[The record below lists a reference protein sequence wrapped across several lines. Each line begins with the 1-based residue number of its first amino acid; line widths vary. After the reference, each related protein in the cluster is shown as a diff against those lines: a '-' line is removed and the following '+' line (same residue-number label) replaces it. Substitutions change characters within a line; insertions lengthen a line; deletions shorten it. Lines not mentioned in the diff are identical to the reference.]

1 MAVFHVEF
9 SSEKLGMRSRL
20 NVLLPENAQP
30 NLPILLLLH
39 GLGDDENAWLEQ
51 TKIADYA
58 RDQQVAVIMPRADRS
73 YYTNTVS
80 GMHYFD
86 YISEEVVARCRQWFS
101 LSAQPDDTYVGGLS
115 MGGYGALKCALLHPE
130 IFAGAFS
137 LSGVPDIVE
146 QWREHP
152 ERTSWYTALFGKKTE
167 LAGSTNDVVSVV
179 QRWPAN
185 QKRPFLWQ
193 LCGTEDPFLRMNERF
208 HTIAQQSGFENSL
221 ELVAGAHEWRVW
233 DGAIQEVLPLV
244 ARKTKQ

>member
-9 SSEKLGMRSRL
+9 GSEKLGMRSRL
-20 NVLLPENAQP
+20 NVLLPENAQR

-80 GMHYFD
+80 GMRYFD

-101 LSAQPDDTYVGGLS
+101 LSTQPADTYVGGLS
-115 MGGYGALKCALLHPE
+115 MGGYGALKCALLHPKT
-130 IFAGAFS
+130 FAGAFA
-137 LSGVPDIVE
+137 LSGVPDIIE
-146 QWREHP
+146 QWHEHP
-152 ERTSWYTALFGKKTE
+152 ERAPWYNELFGRITE
-167 LAGSTNDVVSVV
+167 LPGSTNDLISVV
-179 QRWPAN
+179 QHWPTN

-193 LCGTEDPFLRMNERF
+193 LCGTEDPFLEMNKRF
-208 HTIAQQSGFENSL
+208 HVLAQQSGFKNSL
-221 ELVAGAHEWRVW
+221 KLVPGAHEWRVW
-233 DGAIQEVLPLV
+233 DQAIQEVLPLV
-244 ARKTKQ
+244 ARNTTK